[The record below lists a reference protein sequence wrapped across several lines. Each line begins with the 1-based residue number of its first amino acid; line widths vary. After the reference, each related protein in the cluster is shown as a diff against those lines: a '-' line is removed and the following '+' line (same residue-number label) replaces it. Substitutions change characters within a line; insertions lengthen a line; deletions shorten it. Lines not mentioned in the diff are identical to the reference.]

1 MVKDITIH
9 FENASAMCLYCL
21 EMEGQISDGKY
32 ENSRPYDHWRW
43 VTRVTDM
50 IVDGNKGLEGDG
62 VYSRGMQRGETF
74 VKKYNLNEWF
84 TQYIK
89 RWRKK
94 NDAKNIWATRII
106 AYGKLGKIFPDIT
119 YKRLINISQIHI
131 LLDYLQSRLIEMG
144 ETNVDII
151 YDMLI
156 KYIRT
161 SFKDY
166 LNDECLTLV
175 LNKDFIEKFVNL
187 KYDIKECK
195 ADCKSMYDSINTVYN
210 K

>member
-1 MVKDITIH
+1 MIKDITIH
-9 FENASAMCLYCL
+9 FENASAMCLYCF

-94 NDAKNIWATRII
+94 NDAENIWATRII
-106 AYGKLGKIFPDIT
+106 AYGKLGKIFPDMT
-119 YKRLINISQIHI
+119 YKQLINIGQIHI
-131 LLDYLQSRLIEMG
+131 LLDYLQSRLIEMR
-144 ETNVDII
+144 ETNVDVI
-151 YDMLI
+151 YDKLI
-156 KYIRT
+156 KYISE

-166 LNDECLTLV
+166 LNEECLTLV

>member
-106 AYGKLGKIFPDIT
+106 AYGKLGKIFPDMT

>member
-50 IVDGNKGLEGDG
+50 IVDGNKGLEGYG

-94 NDAKNIWATRII
+94 NDAENIWATRII
-106 AYGKLGKIFPDIT
+106 AYGKLGKIFPDMT
-119 YKRLINISQIHI
+119 YKQLINIGQIHI
-131 LLDYLQSRLIEMG
+131 LLDYLQGLIETR

-156 KYIRT
+156 KYISE

-166 LNDECLTLV
+166 LNEECLTLV

>member
-94 NDAKNIWATRII
+94 NDAENIWATRII
-106 AYGKLGKIFPDIT
+106 AYGKLGKIFPDMT
-119 YKRLINISQIHI
+119 YKQLINIGQIHI
-131 LLDYLQSRLIEMG
+131 LLDYLQSRLIEMR
-144 ETNVDII
+144 ETNVDVI
-151 YDMLI
+151 YDKLI
-156 KYIRT
+156 KYISE

-166 LNDECLTLV
+166 LNEECLTLV

>member
-1 MVKDITIH
+1 MLKDITIH

-106 AYGKLGKIFPDIT
+106 AYGKLGKIFPDMT
-119 YKRLINISQIHI
+119 YKRLINISQIYI
-131 LLDYLQSRLIEMG
+131 LLDYLQSCLIEMG

-166 LNDECLTLV
+166 LNDECLTLI

>member
-1 MVKDITIH
+1 MIKDITIH

-21 EMEGQISDGKY
+21 EMEGQITDGKY

-106 AYGKLGKIFPDIT
+106 AYGKLGKIFPDMT

-195 ADCKSMYDSINTVYN
+195 ADCKSMYDSFNTVYN

>member
-1 MVKDITIH
+1 MIKDITIH

-21 EMEGQISDGKY
+21 EMEGQISNGKY
-32 ENSRPYDHWRW
+32 ENSRPYGHWRW

-62 VYSRGMQRGETF
+62 VCSRGMQCGETF

-106 AYGKLGKIFPDIT
+106 AYGKLGKIFPDMT

-131 LLDYLQSRLIEMG
+131 LLDYLQSRLIEMR
-144 ETNVDII
+144 ETNVDVI
-151 YDMLI
+151 YDKLI
-156 KYIRT
+156 KYISE

-166 LNDECLTLV
+166 LNEECLTLV

>member
-94 NDAKNIWATRII
+94 NDAENIWATRII
-106 AYGKLGKIFPDIT
+106 AYGKLGKIFPDMT
-119 YKRLINISQIHI
+119 YKQLINIGQIHI
-131 LLDYLQSRLIEMG
+131 LLDYLQGLIETR

-156 KYIRT
+156 KYISE

-166 LNDECLTLV
+166 LNEECLTLV

-187 KYDIKECK
+187 KYDITECK
-195 ADCKSMYDSINTVYN
+195 AACKSMYDSINTVYN

>member
-106 AYGKLGKIFPDIT
+106 AYGKLGKIFPDMT
-119 YKRLINISQIHI
+119 YKRLINIGQIHI
-131 LLDYLQSRLIEMG
+131 LLDYLQSRLIEMR

-151 YDMLI
+151 YDRLI
-156 KYIRT
+156 KYIRE

-166 LNDECLTLV
+166 LNEECFTLV

>member
-1 MVKDITIH
+1 MLKDITIH

-106 AYGKLGKIFPDIT
+106 AYGKLGKIFPDMT
-119 YKRLINISQIHI
+119 YKRLINISQIYI
-131 LLDYLQSRLIEMG
+131 LLDYLQSSLIEMG

-166 LNDECLTLV
+166 LNDECLTLI

>member
-94 NDAKNIWATRII
+94 NDAENIWATRII
-106 AYGKLGKIFPDIT
+106 AYGKLGKIFPGMT
-119 YKRLINISQIHI
+119 YKQLINIGQIHI
-131 LLDYLQSRLIEMG
+131 LLDYLQGLIETR

-151 YDMLI
+151 YDMLV
-156 KYIRT
+156 KYISE

-166 LNDECLTLV
+166 LNEECLTLV

>member
-1 MVKDITIH
+1 
-9 FENASAMCLYCL
+9 
-21 EMEGQISDGKY
+21 
-32 ENSRPYDHWRW
+32 
-43 VTRVTDM
+43 
-50 IVDGNKGLEGDG
+50 
-62 VYSRGMQRGETF
+62 MQRGETF
-74 VKKYNLNEWF
+74 VKKYNLNECF

-94 NDAKNIWATRII
+94 NDAENIWATRII
-106 AYGKLGKIFPDIT
+106 AYGKLGKIFPDMT
-119 YKRLINISQIHI
+119 YKQLINIGQIHI
-131 LLDYLQSRLIEMG
+131 LLDYLQGLIETR

-151 YDMLI
+151 YDMLV
-156 KYIRT
+156 KYISE

-166 LNDECLTLV
+166 LNEECLALV

>member
-106 AYGKLGKIFPDIT
+106 AYGKLGKIFPDMT
-119 YKRLINISQIHI
+119 YKRLINIGQIHI
-131 LLDYLQSRLIEMG
+131 LLDYLQSRLIEMR
-144 ETNVDII
+144 ETNVDVI
-151 YDMLI
+151 YDKLI
-156 KYIRT
+156 KYISE

-166 LNDECLTLV
+166 LNEECLTLV

>member
-9 FENASAMCLYCL
+9 FENASAMCLYYL
-21 EMEGQISDGKY
+21 EMKGQISDGKY

-106 AYGKLGKIFPDIT
+106 AYGKLGKIFPDMT
-119 YKRLINISQIHI
+119 YKQLINISQIHI
-131 LLDYLQSRLIEMG
+131 LLDYLQSRLIEMR

-156 KYIRT
+156 KYSST

-175 LNKDFIEKFVNL
+175 LNKYFIEKFVNL

>member
-94 NDAKNIWATRII
+94 NDAENIWATRII
-106 AYGKLGKIFPDIT
+106 AYGKLGKIFPDMT

-131 LLDYLQSRLIEMG
+131 LLDYLQSRLIEMR
-144 ETNVDII
+144 ETNVDVI
-151 YDMLI
+151 YDKLI
-156 KYIRT
+156 KYINE

-166 LNDECLTLV
+166 LNEECLTLV

>member
-9 FENASAMCLYCL
+9 FENASAMCLYYL

-94 NDAKNIWATRII
+94 NDAENIWATRII
-106 AYGKLGKIFPDIT
+106 AYGKLGKIFPGMT
-119 YKRLINISQIHI
+119 YKQLINIGQIHI
-131 LLDYLQSRLIEMG
+131 LLDYLQGLIEAR

-151 YDMLI
+151 YDMLV
-156 KYIRT
+156 KYISE

-166 LNDECLTLV
+166 LNEECLALV

>member
-1 MVKDITIH
+1 MIKDITIH

-21 EMEGQISDGKY
+21 EMEGQISNGKY

-62 VYSRGMQRGETF
+62 VCSRGMQRGETF

-106 AYGKLGKIFPDIT
+106 AYGKLGKIFPDMT

-131 LLDYLQSRLIEMG
+131 LLDYLQSRLIEMR
-144 ETNVDII
+144 ETNVDVI
-151 YDMLI
+151 YDKLI
-156 KYIRT
+156 KYISE

-166 LNDECLTLV
+166 LNEECLTLV

>member
-1 MVKDITIH
+1 MIKDITIH

-106 AYGKLGKIFPDIT
+106 AYGKLGKIFPDMT
-119 YKRLINISQIHI
+119 YKRLINIGQIHI
-131 LLDYLQSRLIEMG
+131 LLDYLQSRLIEMR

-151 YDMLI
+151 YDRLI
-156 KYIRT
+156 KYIRE

-166 LNDECLTLV
+166 LNEECFTLV

>member
-43 VTRVTDM
+43 VTRVTNM

-84 TQYIK
+84 TEYIK

-106 AYGKLGKIFPDIT
+106 AYGKLGKIFPDMT
-119 YKRLINISQIHI
+119 YKRLINIGQIHI
-131 LLDYLQSRLIEMG
+131 LLDYLQGLIETR

-156 KYIRT
+156 KYISK

-166 LNDECLTLV
+166 LNEECFTLV

>member
-9 FENASAMCLYCL
+9 FENASAMCLYYL

-94 NDAKNIWATRII
+94 NDAENIWATRII
-106 AYGKLGKIFPDIT
+106 AYGKLGKIFPDMT
-119 YKRLINISQIHI
+119 YKQLINIGQIHI
-131 LLDYLQSRLIEMG
+131 LLDYLQSRLIEMR
-144 ETNVDII
+144 ETNVDVI
-151 YDMLI
+151 YDKLI
-156 KYIRT
+156 KYISE

-166 LNDECLTLV
+166 LNEECLTLV

>member
-89 RWRKK
+89 SWRKK
-94 NDAKNIWATRII
+94 NDAENIWATRII
-106 AYGKLGKIFPDIT
+106 AYGKLGKIFPDMT
-119 YKRLINISQIHI
+119 YKQMINIGQIHI
-131 LLDYLQSRLIEMG
+131 LLDYLQGLIETR

-156 KYIRT
+156 KYISE

-166 LNDECLTLV
+166 LNEECLTLV

>member
-9 FENASAMCLYCL
+9 FENASAMCLYYL
-21 EMEGQISDGKY
+21 EMKGQISDGKY

-106 AYGKLGKIFPDIT
+106 AYGKLGKIFPDMT
-119 YKRLINISQIHI
+119 YKQLINISQIHI
-131 LLDYLQSRLIEMG
+131 LLDYLQSRLIEMR

-156 KYIRT
+156 KYSST

>member
-1 MVKDITIH
+1 MIKDITIH

-94 NDAKNIWATRII
+94 NDAENIWATRII
-106 AYGKLGKIFPDIT
+106 AYGKLGKIFPDMT
-119 YKRLINISQIHI
+119 YKQLINIGQIHI
-131 LLDYLQSRLIEMG
+131 LLDYLQSRLIEMR
-144 ETNVDII
+144 ETNVDVI
-151 YDMLI
+151 YDKLI
-156 KYIRT
+156 KYISE

-166 LNDECLTLV
+166 LNEECLTLV

>member
-1 MVKDITIH
+1 MIKDITIH

-94 NDAKNIWATRII
+94 NDAENIWATRII
-106 AYGKLGKIFPDIT
+106 AYGKLGKIFPDMT
-119 YKRLINISQIHI
+119 YKQLINIGQINI
-131 LLDYLQSRLIEMG
+131 LLDYLQSRLIEMR
-144 ETNVDII
+144 ETNVDVI
-151 YDMLI
+151 YDKLI
-156 KYIRT
+156 KYISE

-166 LNDECLTLV
+166 LNEECLTLV

>member
-21 EMEGQISDGKY
+21 EMKGQISDGKY

-94 NDAKNIWATRII
+94 NDAENIWATRII
-106 AYGKLGKIFPDIT
+106 AYGKLGKIFPDMT
-119 YKRLINISQIHI
+119 YKQLINIGQIHI
-131 LLDYLQSRLIEMG
+131 LLDYLQGLIETR

-156 KYIRT
+156 KYINE

-166 LNDECLTLV
+166 LNEECLTLV

>member
-94 NDAKNIWATRII
+94 NDAENIWATRII
-106 AYGKLGKIFPDIT
+106 AYGKLGKIFPDMT
-119 YKRLINISQIHI
+119 YKQLINIGQIHI
-131 LLDYLQSRLIEMG
+131 LLDYLQGLIETR

-156 KYIRT
+156 KYISK

-166 LNDECLTLV
+166 LNEECLTLV

>member
-1 MVKDITIH
+1 MIKDITIH

-50 IVDGNKGLEGDG
+50 IVDANKGLEGDG
-62 VYSRGMQRGETF
+62 IYSRGMQRGETF

-106 AYGKLGKIFPDIT
+106 AYGKLGKIFPDMT

>member
-1 MVKDITIH
+1 MIKDITIH

-94 NDAKNIWATRII
+94 NDAENIWATRII
-106 AYGKLGKIFPDIT
+106 AYGKLGKIFPDMT
-119 YKRLINISQIHI
+119 YKQLINIGQIHI
-131 LLDYLQSRLIEMG
+131 LLDYLQSRLIEMR
-144 ETNVDII
+144 ETNVDVI
-151 YDMLI
+151 YDKLI
-156 KYIRT
+156 KYISE

-166 LNDECLTLV
+166 
-175 LNKDFIEKFVNL
+175 FP
-187 KYDIKECK
+187 
-195 ADCKSMYDSINTVYN
+195 
-210 K
+210 

>member
-1 MVKDITIH
+1 MLKDITIH

-106 AYGKLGKIFPDIT
+106 AYGKLGKIFPDMT
-119 YKRLINISQIHI
+119 YKRLINISQIYI

-166 LNDECLTLV
+166 LNDECLTLI

>member
-1 MVKDITIH
+1 MIKDITIH

-106 AYGKLGKIFPDIT
+106 AYGKLGKIFPDMT

-166 LNDECLTLV
+166 LNDKCLTLV

>member
-94 NDAKNIWATRII
+94 NDAENIWATRII
-106 AYGKLGKIFPDIT
+106 AYGKLGKIFPDMT
-119 YKRLINISQIHI
+119 YKQLINIGQIHI
-131 LLDYLQSRLIEMG
+131 LLDYLQSRLIEMR

-151 YDMLI
+151 YDKLI
-156 KYIRT
+156 KYISE

-166 LNDECLTLV
+166 LNEECLTLV

>member
-62 VYSRGMQRGETF
+62 VYSRGMQRGGTF

-94 NDAKNIWATRII
+94 NDAENIWATRII
-106 AYGKLGKIFPDIT
+106 AYGKLGKIFPDMT
-119 YKRLINISQIHI
+119 YKQLINIGQIHI
-131 LLDYLQSRLIEMG
+131 LLDYLQGLIETR

-156 KYIRT
+156 KYISE

-166 LNDECLTLV
+166 LNEECLTLV

>member
-43 VTRVTDM
+43 VTRVTNM

-84 TQYIK
+84 TEYIK

-94 NDAKNIWATRII
+94 NDAENIWATRII
-106 AYGKLGKIFPDIT
+106 AYGKLGKIFPDMT
-119 YKRLINISQIHI
+119 YKQLINIGQIHI
-131 LLDYLQSRLIEMG
+131 LLDYLQGLIETR

-156 KYIRT
+156 KYISE

-166 LNDECLTLV
+166 LNEECLTLV

>member
-94 NDAKNIWATRII
+94 NDAENIWATRII
-106 AYGKLGKIFPDIT
+106 AYGKLGKIFPDMT
-119 YKRLINISQIHI
+119 YKQLINIGQIHI
-131 LLDYLQSRLIEMG
+131 LLDYLQSRLIEMR
-144 ETNVDII
+144 ETNVDVI
-151 YDMLI
+151 YDKLI
-156 KYIRT
+156 KYISE

-166 LNDECLTLV
+166 LNEECLTLV
-175 LNKDFIEKFVNL
+175 LNRDFIEKFVNL

>member
-1 MVKDITIH
+1 MIKDITIH

-106 AYGKLGKIFPDIT
+106 AYGKLGKIFPDMT
-119 YKRLINISQIHI
+119 YKRLINIGQIHI
-131 LLDYLQSRLIEMG
+131 LLDYLQSRLIEMR
-144 ETNVDII
+144 ETNVDVI
-151 YDMLI
+151 YDKLI
-156 KYIRT
+156 KYISE

-166 LNDECLTLV
+166 LNEECLTLV

>member
-94 NDAKNIWATRII
+94 NDAENIWATRII
-106 AYGKLGKIFPDIT
+106 AYGKLGKIFPDMT
-119 YKRLINISQIHI
+119 YKQLINIGQIHI
-131 LLDYLQSRLIEMG
+131 LLDYLQGLIETR

-151 YDMLI
+151 YDMLV
-156 KYIRT
+156 KYISE

-166 LNDECLTLV
+166 LNEECLTLV

>member
-94 NDAKNIWATRII
+94 NDAENIWETRII
-106 AYGKLGKIFPDIT
+106 AYGKLGKIFPDMT
-119 YKRLINISQIHI
+119 YKQLINIGQIHI
-131 LLDYLQSRLIEMG
+131 LLDYLQGLIETR

-156 KYIRT
+156 KYISG

-166 LNDECLTLV
+166 LNEECLTLV

>member
-94 NDAKNIWATRII
+94 NDAENIQSTIII
-106 AYGKLGKIFPDIT
+106 AYGKLGKIFPYMT
-119 YKRLINISQIHI
+119 YKQLINIGQIHI
-131 LLDYLQSRLIEMG
+131 LLDYLQGLIETR

-151 YDMLI
+151 YDMLV
-156 KYIRT
+156 KYISE

-166 LNDECLTLV
+166 LNEECLTLV

>member
-89 RWRKK
+89 SWRKK
-94 NDAKNIWATRII
+94 NDAENIWATRII
-106 AYGKLGKIFPDIT
+106 AYGKLGKIFPDMT
-119 YKRLINISQIHI
+119 YKQLINIGQIHI
-131 LLDYLQSRLIEMG
+131 LLDYLQGLIETR

-156 KYIRT
+156 KYISE

-166 LNDECLTLV
+166 LNEECLTLV